1 MNKCI
6 QIVKEARNYLISQTK
21 RLKLE
26 NELNQ
31 LLGEGRDQR
40 LKNLV
45 KALQHQ
51 IQALIQKN
59 SLTEDSQ
66 MVESVKKL
74 NAQIEA
80 LNQEN
85 QLLLE
90 VAKGRKDEGFSDE
103 VLGNNISMVNRNSTL
118 LFSSSQQLKNEG
130 MVFDLN

>member
-1 MNKCI
+1 VEAQKCKLSMNKCI

-51 IQALIQKN
+51 IQALIHKN

-74 NAQIEA
+74 N
-80 LNQEN
+80 
-85 QLLLE
+85 
-90 VAKGRKDEGFSDE
+90 
-103 VLGNNISMVNRNSTL
+103 T
-118 LFSSSQQLKNEG
+118 
-130 MVFDLN
+130 